1 MRLGWVFMVIVVET
15 LCVCSVWKK
24 LSSESGCERK
34 TYSFWVLFCS
44 DKKPISFGT
53 VCDINQMGS
62 GVAVAGKAVMTKV
75 YGTRILLP
83 YPERDSCAEIIFTEQ
98 LSFVSQCGVPYLHM
112 LCADDCGMRDVL
124 LTVFTKV

>member
-1 MRLGWVFMVIVVET
+1 MCAQCG
-15 LCVCSVWKK
+15 K
-24 LSSESGCERK
+24 SSAAKADVKGRHIL
-34 TYSFWVLFCS
+34 FWVLFCS

-75 YGTRILLP
+75 YGTRLLLP

-124 LTVFTKV
+124 LTVFTRV